1 LKDPK
6 IQSIDIEIF
15 GTENMT
21 RAKAQRRQVQRKK
34 KISFFAPLASWREKM
49 GLKWFCQIFQT
60 KAFETGGW

>member
-34 KISFFAPLASWREKM
+34 KISFLCALGVLAGEN
-49 GLKWFCQIFQT
+49 GLEVVLSNISN
-60 KAFETGGW
+60 ESI